1 MAAEVSLP
9 SAVTMADILNAV
21 SVGLIVVD
29 QDQNVTFWNGWI
41 EKHSGVVA
49 ADAVGK
55 RIDEAFSEA
64 PGKTFLNAIS
74 NLLQYRLPVV
84 LSNALHRAPLPLFSK
99 PGDTG
104 GSERLHQ
111 SITLSPLVINDQG
124 CCLIQVTDATTSIKR
139 EKILRSHS
147 ELLRKEATTDGLTG
161 IYNRRFFD
169 EHFKIA
175 LGNSH
180 RQNTSLSVFM
190 VDIDF
195 FKEYNDHYGH
205 VAGDKTLIQV
215 AATLRRQLMRASDVV
230 ARFGGEEFVL
240 MLPNMAEDAA
250 YRFAEKLR
258 LAIWELNIPHEK
270 SRLDHRIS
278 ISVGFSHYQKMEN
291 TNPDEL
297 LNTADHALYEAKHRG
312 RNQTCFMKLPAH
324 PNRTSYAAS

>member
-1 MAAEVSLP
+1 MAPAVVLP
-9 SAVTMADILNAV
+9 SASAMSDILNAV
-21 SVGLIVVD
+21 NVGLIVLD
-29 QDQNVTFWNGWI
+29 QDQKVTFWNNWI
-41 EKHSGVVA
+41 EKYSGIAA
-49 ADAVGK
+49 ADAFGK
-55 RIDEAFSEA
+55 RIDEAFIELPS
-64 PGKTFLNAIS
+64 KSFLNAIT
-74 NLLQYRLPVV
+74 NLMRYRLSVV
-84 LSNALHRAPLPLFSK
+84 LSNALHRSPLPLFSK
-99 PGDTG
+99 PSETEHK
-104 GSERLHQ
+104 ERLHQ
-111 SITLSPLVINDQG
+111 SITLSPLVIDG
-124 CCLIQVTDATTSIKR
+124 KDCCLIQITDATTSIKR

-175 LGNSH
+175 MGNAR
-180 RQNTSLSVFM
+180 RQNTSLAVFM

-205 VAGDKTLIQV
+205 IAGDKTLIQV

-240 MLPNMAEDAA
+240 MLPNMAENAA
-250 YRFAEKLR
+250 HMFAEKLR
-258 LAIWELNIPHEK
+258 LAVWELNIPHEK
-270 SRLDHRIS
+270 SRLEQRVS
-278 ISVGFSHYQKMEN
+278 LSVGFSHYQKMEN

-297 LNTADHALYEAKHRG
+297 LKTADHALYEAKHRG